1 MDRTWRRWPSGTD
14 RATLAGT
21 GLAVV
26 ATPALALATGVVETL
41 FAPTAMLA
49 VAAVALTW
57 ASVALARGHDP
68 IVTLADAR
76 IWLATALLVDAEL
89 LARLLGGAGA
99 GLGVV
104 YAAVAGVIGRL
115 TAVGSAT
122 TGPTMLGDGFL
133 AFCLALG
140 VALVTLHDAVAARRA
155 AAHRGVRDPADEWK
169 R

>member
-104 YAAVAGVIGRL
+104 YAAVAGV
-115 TAVGSAT
+115 VGSAT